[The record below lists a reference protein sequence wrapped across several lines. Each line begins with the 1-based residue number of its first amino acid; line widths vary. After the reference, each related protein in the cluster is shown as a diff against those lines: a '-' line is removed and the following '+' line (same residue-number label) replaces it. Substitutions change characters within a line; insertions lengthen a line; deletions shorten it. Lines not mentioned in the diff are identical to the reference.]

1 MASLTIKGQKE
12 YRKALDYYEKACSI
26 LKIKLTTGL
35 DGVLDPETIHI
46 CKLGIL
52 HRKKEQNRQKKIESN
67 QAEDASDHKKM
78 ERKPEDLSND
88 WISILN
94 NENAHDSNRKKKK
107 KKNNKKKKK
116 KKR

>member
-1 MASLTIKGQKE
+1 M
-12 YRKALDYYEKACSI
+12 EK
-26 LKIKLTTGL
+26 
-35 DGVLDPETIHI
+35 
-46 CKLGIL
+46 
-52 HRKKEQNRQKKIESN
+52 
-67 QAEDASDHKKM
+67 
-78 ERKPEDLSND
+78 KPEDLSND